1 MKGQAK
7 NQKLILYKV
16 LDLYPNNNFIN
27 KGLSTF
33 RNFICDATNYKYFV
47 LIWISANEGR
57 RCIVFILGDIYIF
70 LY

>member
-16 LDLYPNNNFIN
+16 LDVYPHNNFIN

-33 RNFICDATNYKYFV
+33 RNFICDATNYKYLV
-47 LIWISANEGR
+47 LIWIYVNEGR
-57 RCIVFILGDIYIF
+57 RCIVFILGDIYFF